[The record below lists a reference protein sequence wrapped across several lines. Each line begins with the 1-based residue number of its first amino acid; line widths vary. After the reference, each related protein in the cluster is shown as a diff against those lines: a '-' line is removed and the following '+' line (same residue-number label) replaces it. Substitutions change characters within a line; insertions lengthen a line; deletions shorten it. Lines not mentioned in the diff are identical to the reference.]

1 MNRKCQQIADVHYG
15 ILIHER
21 GLLTDPKLPYDL
33 RWLADHSGVNLQV
46 PGAERVFIALRVQTT
61 IDEQKVIIQLLQ
73 PRMRSRGYQRYDSS
87 LRFDPR
93 WDGVLT
99 ALGPAEG
106 DTPDEVAQL
115 QKLSNLVRS
124 MMGQNGPEAL
134 ASALADMD
142 AMQAAAAETPHAR
155 R

>member
-1 MNRKCQQIADVHYG
+1 MNGKCQQIADVLYG

-33 RWLADHSGVNLQV
+33 RWLADHSGVNLHV
-46 PGAERVFIALRVQTT
+46 PGAEPVFIAMTVKTT

-73 PRMRSRGYQRYDSS
+73 PRMTSRGYQRYCSS
-87 LRFDPR
+87 LRFEPQQ

-115 QKLSNLVRS
+115 QKMGNLVRS

-134 ASALADMD
+134 AAALVEMD
-142 AMQAAAAETPHAR
+142 AMQAASKSAR
-155 R
+155 QQ